1 MVILLAEQPVLC
13 KKDAPGVF
21 GNIRLT
27 PWAAPVFLILRVY
40 VRAA

>member
-1 MVILLAEQPVLC
+1 MVTLLAEQPVVG

-21 GNIRLT
+21 WNIRLT
-27 PWAAPVFLILRVY
+27 PWAAPGFLILRVY